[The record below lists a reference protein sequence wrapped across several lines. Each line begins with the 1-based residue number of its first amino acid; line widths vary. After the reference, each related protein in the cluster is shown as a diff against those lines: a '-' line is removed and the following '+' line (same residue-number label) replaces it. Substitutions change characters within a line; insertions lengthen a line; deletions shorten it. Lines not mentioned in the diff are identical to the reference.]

1 MRAQS
6 LECWALTM
14 TLLSVGA
21 CIEGSTP
28 TPTPGT
34 PPVTVPGAQDAASPG
49 APTPGD
55 AGWLGADAGLGSL
68 GSVDAGPANGATD
81 AGEGE
86 ADAATTVPDAA
97 SADAGAPSAPPPEP
111 VAAPY
116 VWGFGV
122 GVSDMAAAVAY
133 FTDVMKLSV
142 EKEGVRRDDR
152 TETVLYAGQAK
163 RGARLVLM
171 RFDDGRATEKI
182 TAKLVWQASD
192 AQEVTNAAS
201 KYPGYVSRN
210 DFLVS
215 QFDGPDTYIQEVG
228 SIFDSG
234 GSGITV
240 PYLIALGFSV
250 SDLAASRSFYTSL
263 GMTDSS
269 TGTFPVTDATGSAT
283 ITEYTARFT
292 TGSALVLQDWS
303 PTRNS
308 KDNPVKS
315 VWFVPDAQAV
325 ADKLVAGGGT
335 VVRPAERSPV
345 YDQRLVIIA
354 KDRDGYGIEL
364 VQ

>member
-6 LECWALTM
+6 LGCWGLTM

-21 CIEGSTP
+21 CIEGSPGTP
-28 TPTPGT
+28 APGT
-34 PPVTVPGAQDAASPG
+34 PPITVPGAQDAASPG
-49 APTPGD
+49 SPTAGD
-55 AGWLGADAGLGSL
+55 AGWPGADAGASSL
-68 GSVDAGPANGATD
+68 GSVDAGAADGAAD
-81 AGEGE
+81 
-86 ADAATTVPDAA
+86 ADAATTGPDAA

-122 GVSDMAAAVAY
+122 GVSDLGAAVAY

-142 EKEGVRRDDR
+142 EKEGVRREDR
-152 TETVLYAGQAK
+152 TETVLYAAQAK

-182 TAKLVWQASD
+182 TAKLVWQASN
-192 AQEVTNAAS
+192 ARAVTSAAS
-201 KYPGYVSRN
+201 KYPGYVSRT

-228 SIFDSG
+228 NIFDSG
-234 GSGITV
+234 GTGITV
-240 PYLIALGFSV
+240 PYPIALGFSV
-250 SDLAASRSFYTSL
+250 SDLAASRRFYTGL

-283 ITEYTARFT
+283 ITEYTARFA